1 MENEKYKRK
10 YDKYITFGSLE
21 DEKESKVLNPKLIED
36 LEKYHDIILQKK
48 YCYTKSSI
56 ATVFDFNPSFVQKFI
71 IDDFEPLFITKR
83 IKNII
88 KMVLNYEDNF
98 GVVEQRKIDKL
109 VIDIVN
115 FIPDYKAILF
125 FKEEDLIKWILKSFT
140 KEVYVKNKENS
151 LDIIEKKVT
160 IEDAKLILEK
170 GLKRNKTIG
179 ENNGL
184 DHSMKVARHIKKG
197 LENEKYIK
205 YKFLNKKNPN
215 KTTKEIIRYMV
226 MY

>member
-1 MENEKYKRK
+1 
-10 YDKYITFGSLE
+10 
-21 DEKESKVLNPKLIED
+21 
-36 LEKYHDIILQKK
+36 
-48 YCYTKSSI
+48 
-56 ATVFDFNPSFVQKFI
+56 
-71 IDDFEPLFITKR
+71 
-83 IKNII
+83 
-88 KMVLNYEDNF
+88 MVLNYEDNF

-140 KEVYVKNKENS
+140 KEVYVKNKENN

-160 IEDAKLILEK
+160 IDDAKLILEK

-179 ENNGL
+179 EDNGL